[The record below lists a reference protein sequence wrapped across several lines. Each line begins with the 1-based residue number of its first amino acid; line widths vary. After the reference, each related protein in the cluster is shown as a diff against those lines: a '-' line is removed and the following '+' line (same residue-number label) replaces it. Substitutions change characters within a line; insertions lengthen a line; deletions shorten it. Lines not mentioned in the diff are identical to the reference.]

1 MQAGKV
7 TICDLVNTAAAGAM
21 PVEKLSTV
29 TAALFE
35 ERAVGYNRFYAA
47 QGVNQQID
55 LLIRVWR
62 MSVQIGQYA
71 VLEMSEN
78 NGQYRITNVQ
88 NLMNDDGL
96 KVTDLTLSR
105 LDSNYDVVEEA
116 GNNGSTDN
124 ESSHNSTVET

>member
-7 TICDLVNTAAAGAM
+7 TICDLVNTADAGAM
-21 PVEKLSTV
+21 PVEKLSPV

-62 MSVQIGQYA
+62 MAVQIGQYA